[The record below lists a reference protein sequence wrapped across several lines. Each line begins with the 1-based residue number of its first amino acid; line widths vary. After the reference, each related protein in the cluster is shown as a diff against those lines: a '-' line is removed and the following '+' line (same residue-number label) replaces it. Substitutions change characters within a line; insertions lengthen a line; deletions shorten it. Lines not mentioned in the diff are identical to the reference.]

1 MFIEL
6 AHKKLLV
13 YQVSKELARLCYN
26 VTNDFP
32 VDERFG
38 LTQQIRRASSSILLN
53 IAEGSSRRSSLERK
67 RFFEIARGSA
77 VEIDAAFDLAV
88 SLSLI
93 EKERLGETGCQLVQC
108 FKLLSNLISKS

>member
-1 MFIEL
+1 MFINL
-6 AHKKLLV
+6 AHKKLEV
-13 YQVSKELARLCYN
+13 YQVSKKLAFLCYQ
-26 VTNDFP
+26 TTKDFP
-32 VDERFG
+32 IEEKFG

-53 IAEGSSRRSSLERK
+53 IAEGSSRKSPLERK

-77 VEIDAAFDLAV
+77 VEIDAALDLAV

-93 EKERLGETGCQLVQC
+93 QKEKLTETGERLVDC